1 MDSELVKSVEAKVAS
16 ESFDTVVKNMPPEI
30 QTSLRSYPS
39 AKIQSRID
47 FDNLCRMDLCKL
59 SVNQLKLLSRMKQEL
74 IAEIQSSEPEPD
86 KTLPEL

>member
-1 MDSELVKSVEAKVAS
+1 MDSELIKSVEAKVTTV
-16 ESFDTVVKNMPPEI
+16 SFDTIVKGMPQEI

-59 SVNQLKLLSRMKQEL
+59 SMNQLKLFSRLKQEL
-74 IAEIQSSEPEPD
+74 IAEIQSSDPEPD